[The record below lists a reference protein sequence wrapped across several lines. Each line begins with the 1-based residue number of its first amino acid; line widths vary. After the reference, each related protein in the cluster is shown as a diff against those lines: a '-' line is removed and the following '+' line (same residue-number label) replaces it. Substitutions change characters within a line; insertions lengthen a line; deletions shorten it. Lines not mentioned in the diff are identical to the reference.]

1 MKSFIKTMAVIFLI
15 ASTVSINASSCCPD
29 PSSAECKPAITNA
42 NIMLIPEDKK
52 FSNNFINKL
61 FSRGKK
67 EIYSGKNL
75 ETIGM
80 PCGGIGCGQMYL
92 CGDGT
97 LADWQIFGFA
107 VSRWVE
113 NTSSTFAY
121 QKMRKPVEQGFAVTI
136 KTGDSKTIVKKLCVA
151 ASERS
156 EIVDSREKSTGSLH
170 SPATTFTGFKNVEF
184 NGEYPIAT
192 INYNEKNCPVK
203 VSSEVFSPFIPLDA
217 KESAFPATIFNITVE
232 NCSDKNVEASILGW
246 LENMVCMNTRNSY
259 DIKGDTV
266 FKNFKNSEIMT
277 QTVTPVKKRIIAD
290 RISIIFEDFEGTN
303 WNKWIVEGD
312 APGAKP
318 TTKTQLAGQSTVSGF
333 SGNGYV
339 NTMHNGDKSTGT
351 LTSPEFTIKE
361 DYINYLI
368 GGGGG
373 ENVYAALIIEGNE
386 VEKAKGINS
395 EELRWQNWDVKKYK
409 GKKAKYKIVDK
420 ANLGWGH
427 INVDN
432 IEFSNYPRFGA
443 GSLITNTVDYGN
455 ISLACLNDYSKTLSS
470 YPDNQK
476 EKYITKDSEYILKG
490 KKCGLLSTKYVNLKP
505 GQKKTFSFILSW
517 YFPNKENGWLYAKR
531 FSSSADVT
539 KHLIKNFDNLTDNTR
554 KWRDIY
560 YDSSLPYWLLD
571 RLHSTVSYLATGTAY
586 WRKNG
591 RFYAFEGCTCCR
603 GTCTHV
609 WGYAQTHA
617 RLFPS
622 LGRNIR
628 ERQDFTPIKDGG
640 GFFPETGLVAFRG
653 GEDGLW
659 LAVDGQCDT
668 VLNAYRENLM
678 SANKDFLKRNWKK
691 IKITLEYLIEQ
702 DALGLEGG
710 KDSPDLAHVDN
721 KLPKPEPK
729 STNAPNGIIEGTQH
743 NTYDLNYQGPNTLIG
758 ALYLAALRAGEEMAT
773 EMNDKKFAEECRDLF
788 ESGSSWTISNLWN
801 GEYFVQK
808 VDLKKYP
815 EHQYKD
821 GCLSDQ
827 LFGQFWAHQIGL
839 GYIYPTNYIRSAMN
853 AVWKYNF
860 APDVGPYNKKFK
872 PFRWFIKKEGQ
883 GGLFTCTWP
892 QGDYIASG
900 TSYKNE
906 IWSGIEYQVAAGLI
920 AEGMVTQGLA
930 ICYAVHDRYQPGFL
944 NPYNEIE
951 CGDHY
956 ARAMASW
963 GVYLALAGFQYDGPN
978 GYVGFNPVTTPGNFK
993 AAFTFAEGWAT
1004 FEQKRE
1010 RGIQANEIIM
1020 AKGNLKIKT
1029 LSLGIPENLKSK
1041 NVIIKI
1047 NGKEHEAKVNF
1058 RNGKVKITFPKK
1070 IMLTEKDKIEVRI
1083 GG

>member
-1 MKSFIKTMAVIFLI
+1 MSILTKTMAVIFLI
-15 ASTVSINASSCCPD
+15 ASTVSINAASCCPD
-29 PSSAECKPAITNA
+29 SSDLKCESITNA
-42 NIMLIPEDKK
+42 NIMLIPEDKN
-52 FSNNFINKL
+52 FSKNFIKKL
-61 FSRGKK
+61 YARGKK
-67 EIYSGKNL
+67 EVYSGKTL

-80 PCGGIGCGQMYL
+80 PCGGIGCGQLYL

-121 QKMRKPVEQGFAVTI
+121 QKMRKPVDQGFAVAY
-136 KTGDSKTIVKKLCVA
+136 KSGDSKTLVKEL
-151 ASERS
+151 ASIPNEYS
-156 EIVDSREKSTGSLH
+156 KEDS
-170 SPATTFTGFKNVEF
+170 GFKNVEF

-192 INYNEKNCPVK
+192 INYSEKDCPVK

-217 KESAFPATIFNITVE
+217 KDSAFPATIFNITVE
-232 NCSDKNVEASILGW
+232 NTSDKNVEASILGW
-246 LENMVCMNTRNSY
+246 LENMVCMNSREAF
-259 DIKGDTV
+259 DLKGKTI
-266 FKNFKNSEIMT
+266 FTKYKNAKIMSQSAIPEKAVVAANREI
-277 QTVTPVKKRIIAD
+277 
-290 RISIIFEDFEGTN
+290 IIFEDFEGAN
-303 WNKWIVEGD
+303 WGSWTVEGT
-312 APGAKP
+312 AFGTGP
-318 TTKTQLAGQSTVSGF
+318 TKALALSGQTQVSGIE
-333 SGNGYV
+333 GAGYV
-339 NTMHNGDKSTGT
+339 NSMHNGDKTKGT
-351 LTSPEFTIKE
+351 LTSPEFTISSK
-361 DYINYLI
+361 YINFLV
-368 GGGGG
+368 GGGNHKDTSVNLVIDGDT
-373 ENVYAALIIEGNE
+373 V
-386 VEKAKGINS
+386 KTAKGINN
-395 EELRWQNWDVKKYK
+395 EALRWRSWLVDKYI
-409 GKKAKYKIVDK
+409 GKKAKIVVNDKIEG
-420 ANLGWGH
+420 GWGH

-432 IEFSNYPRFGA
+432 IEFSNLDRKGTG
-443 GSLITNTVDYGN
+443 GSVTNNVDFGN
-455 ISLACLNDYSKTLSS
+455 IALACLEGSEKPAILFPSGSNILFVTENET
-470 YPDNQK
+470 YPLID
-476 EKYITKDSEYILKG
+476 
-490 KKCGLLSTKYVNLKP
+490 KKCGLLSTKIVDLKP

-517 YFPNKENGWLYAKR
+517 YFPNKPNGWLYAAR
-531 FSSSADVT
+531 FPNAGGVA
-539 KHLIKNFDNLTDNTR
+539 KHIIKNFDNLTSSTR

-560 YDSSLPYWLLD
+560 YDSTLPYWLLD

-653 GEDGLW
+653 GEDNLW

-668 VLNAYRENLM
+668 VLNAYREHLM
-678 SANKDFLKRNWKK
+678 SANKDFLKRNWKN

-710 KDSPDLAHVDN
+710 KDSPSTAA
-721 KLPKPEPK
+721 KGGELPKPEPK
-729 STNAPNGIIEGTQH
+729 TTNAPNGIIEGTQH

-758 ALYLAALRAGEEMAT
+758 ALYLAALRAGEEMAN
-773 EMNDKKFAEECRDLF
+773 EMGDKKFAKKCNELF
-788 ESGSSWTISNLWN
+788 KSGQKWTVSNLWN
-801 GEYFVQK
+801 GEYFIQK

-815 EHQYKD
+815 NHQYKD

-827 LFGQFWAHQIGL
+827 LFGQFWAHQVDL
-839 GYIYPTNYIRSAMN
+839 GYIYPPKYVKAAME
-853 AVWKYNF
+853 AVWKYNW
-860 APDVGPYNKKFK
+860 APDIGPYNKKFK
-872 PFRWFIKKEGQ
+872 PFRWFVKKEGQ
-883 GGLFTCTWP
+883 GGLLTCTWP

-906 IWSGIEYQVAAGLI
+906 LWTGIEYQVAAGLI
-920 AEGMVTQGLA
+920 AEGFVTEGLA
-930 ICYAVHDRYQPGFL
+930 ICYAIHDRYQPGFL

-978 GYVGFNPVTTPGNFK
+978 GFVSFAPVITPDNFK

-1010 RGIQANEIIM
+1010 KGVQANEIIM

-1029 LSLGIPENLKSK
+1029 LSLGISENLKTR
-1041 NVIIKI
+1041 NVVIKI
-1047 NGKEHEAKVNF
+1047 GNKKIKVTSKFTDKKVLIKFPEKINLTNGQTLD
-1058 RNGKVKITFPKK
+1058 VKIG
-1070 IMLTEKDKIEVRI
+1070 E
-1083 GG
+1083 